1 MKTWVIFAALA
12 VAVAIFALAAD
23 RLAAWFPDWLLLPL
37 AGLAGILLLSALCC
51 AGCCAAQKKA
61 SKIKSS

>member
-1 MKTWVIFAALA
+1 MKTWVIFATLA

-37 AGLAGILLLSALCC
+37 AGLAGILLVISFVLRWLLRRLE
-51 AGCCAAQKKA
+51 KNKHD
-61 SKIKSS
+61 

>member
-1 MKTWVIFAALA
+1 MKTWVIFATLA

-37 AGLAGILLLSALCC
+37 AGLAGILLVISFVLRWLLRRSE
-51 AGCCAAQKKA
+51 K
-61 SKIKSS
+61 SKQD

>member
-37 AGLAGILLLSALCC
+37 AGLAGILLIISFVLRWLLRRSE
-51 AGCCAAQKKA
+51 K
-61 SKIKSS
+61 SKQD

>member
-37 AGLAGILLLSALCC
+37 AGLAGILLVISFVLRWLLRRSE
-51 AGCCAAQKKA
+51 K
-61 SKIKSS
+61 SKQD

>member
-23 RLAAWFPDWLLLPL
+23 CLAAWFPDWLLLPL
-37 AGLAGILLLSALCC
+37 AGLAGILLVISFVLRWLLRRSE
-51 AGCCAAQKKA
+51 KNKHD
-61 SKIKSS
+61 

>member
-1 MKTWVIFAALA
+1 METWVIFAALA

-37 AGLAGILLLSALCC
+37 AGLAGILLVISFVLRWLLRRSE
-51 AGCCAAQKKA
+51 K
-61 SKIKSS
+61 SKHD

>member
-1 MKTWVIFAALA
+1 METWVIFAALA

-37 AGLAGILLLSALCC
+37 AGLAGILLVISFVLRWLLRRSE
-51 AGCCAAQKKA
+51 K
-61 SKIKSS
+61 SKQD

>member
-37 AGLAGILLLSALCC
+37 AGLAGILLVISFVLRWLLRRSE
-51 AGCCAAQKKA
+51 K
-61 SKIKSS
+61 SKQE

>member
-37 AGLAGILLLSALCC
+37 AGLAGILLVISFVLRWLLRRSE
-51 AGCCAAQKKA
+51 KNKHD
-61 SKIKSS
+61 

>member
-1 MKTWVIFAALA
+1 METWVIFAALA

-37 AGLAGILLLSALCC
+37 AGLAGILLVISFVLRWLLRRSE
-51 AGCCAAQKKA
+51 KNKHD
-61 SKIKSS
+61 

>member
-37 AGLAGILLLSALCC
+37 AGLAGILLVISFVLRWLLRRSEKNK
-51 AGCCAAQKKA
+51 QD
-61 SKIKSS
+61 

>member
-37 AGLAGILLLSALCC
+37 AGLAGILLIISFVLRWLLRRSE
-51 AGCCAAQKKA
+51 KNKHD
-61 SKIKSS
+61 